1 MAKGTFRNRGGEPV
15 PGDAETALIRLLEAC
30 WLGRCLVLDFAQPGW
45 VFSPLPF
52 PALTRKKMWK
62 GFFFFFFSHAEFKN
76 TRTGAEFEATEQL
89 VMSGFCGQI
98 PPVTRSLVPVRVRQ
112 LSADSCAAG
121 RPGEAG

>member
-1 MAKGTFRNRGGEPV
+1 MER
-15 PGDAETALIRLLEAC
+15 
-30 WLGRCLVLDFAQPGW
+30 
-45 VFSPLPF
+45 
-52 PALTRKKMWK
+52 
-62 GFFFFFFSHAEFKN
+62 FFFFFFSHAEFKN

-98 PPVTRSLVPVRVRQ
+98 PPVTRSLVPVWVRQ